1 MQIIQPKIEVP
12 DDIYDDYCAGKLN
25 IMGLAKDADNNRV
38 VKHLDTVSET
48 DNFDDDNN
56 LVNADNADNS
66 LGEAVVVGVALAVVA
81 IATITIHSIGKIA
94 KKKVEVFK
102 TDLNNYIAAVNEQQ
116 LTAEI
121 IDNLIV
127 SMDKLK
133 KSTRKKIRIEFSTDE
148 LAALI
153 DCLCDHTKT
162 LAHANNFYIDDSYT
176 EEEQSDIL
184 LKLRK
189 NLVIQRN
196 IFAQA
201 A

>member
-12 DDIYDDYCAGKLN
+12 DDIYDDYCAGRLN

-48 DNFDDDNN
+48 EHFDDDNT
-56 LVNADNADNS
+56 LDNADNTDS
-66 LGEAVVVGVALAVVA
+66 SFGEAVVAAVVLAVAA
-81 IATITIHSIGKIA
+81 ITTITIHSIGKIA
-94 KKKVEVFK
+94 KKKVAVFK
-102 TDLNNYIAAVNEQQ
+102 TELNTYIAAVNEQR
-116 LTAEI
+116 LTTEI

-127 SMDKLK
+127 SMDNLK
-133 KSTRKKIRIEFSTDE
+133 KSTRKKIRVEFSTDE
-148 LAALI
+148 LVALV
-153 DCLCDHTKT
+153 DCLCNHTKT
-162 LAHANNFYIDDSYT
+162 LAQANNFELDDNYT

-189 NLVIQRN
+189 NLIIQKN